1 MSLCESSQN
10 VYLFSWE
17 TVLDSAL
24 CKFVSDVHQ
33 LNFMFFFM
41 SACVCQPHGLDPE
54 GVHII
59 EVPIMI
65 IIDVK
70 FACFDMK
77 FCMFVFNV
85 CHEFSDINECL
96 SDPCKET
103 EYCANTQGSY
113 SCLSK

>member
-1 MSLCESSQN
+1 
-10 VYLFSWE
+10 
-17 TVLDSAL
+17 
-24 CKFVSDVHQ
+24 
-33 LNFMFFFM
+33 
-41 SACVCQPHGLDPE
+41 
-54 GVHII
+54 
-59 EVPIMI
+59 MI

-85 CHEFSDINECL
+85 CHELSDINECL

>member
-41 SACVCQPHGLDPE
+41 SVRVFVSPMDLTQKVC
-54 GVHII
+54 I
-59 EVPIMI
+59 
-65 IIDVK
+65 
-70 FACFDMK
+70 
-77 FCMFVFNV
+77 
-85 CHEFSDINECL
+85 
-96 SDPCKET
+96 
-103 EYCANTQGSY
+103 
-113 SCLSK
+113 